1 LELSADQ
8 PIGVF
13 DSGVGGLT
21 VLDECLAAM
30 PAEDFVYFGDTALFP
45 YGEKSRDELRERAE
59 AISNWL
65 IAEGVKLI
73 VIACNTATAAT
84 LGWLQQRVEVPVIG
98 VMSPEARAAVQT
110 TRVRRVGLLAT
121 EATVA
126 SGSYEAM
133 IHAHDAGV
141 EVTSV
146 PCPLL
151 APAIQAGDPFDQA
164 VVDMVRQYT
173 SRLRDAGVDTVIL
186 GCTHYPMVERLL
198 RRSLPG
204 VTLVKSGEEI
214 AREIEE
220 TLSRK
225 HILRPPGTEG
235 SYRFV
240 CSGDPEA
247 FRVQGSRFLQMPFGE
262 VRRVDLAAAAPA
274 S

>member
-1 LELSADQ
+1 MELSADQ

-30 PAEDFVYFGDTALFP
+30 PAEDFLYFGDTALFP
-45 YGEKSRDELRERAE
+45 YGEKSRAELRRRALD
-59 AISNWL
+59 ISNWL
-65 IAEGVKLI
+65 VAEGVKLV
-73 VIACNTATAAT
+73 VIACNTATAAA
-84 LGWLQQRVEVPVIG
+84 LGWLQQNLDIPVIG
-98 VMSPEARAAVQT
+98 VMGPEARAAVQT

-121 EATVA
+121 AATVA
-126 SGSYEAM
+126 SGSYEDM

-146 PCPLL
+146 ACPRL
-151 APAIQAGDPFDQA
+151 APAIQAGDPFDEEI
-164 VVDMVRQYT
+164 VEMVRDYT
-173 SRLRDAGVDTVIL
+173 SKLRDAGVDTVIL

-220 TLSRK
+220 TLRRK
-225 HILRPPGTEG
+225 HILRPAGMEGT
-235 SYRFV
+235 YRFV

-247 FRVQGSRFLQMPFGE
+247 FREQGTRFLQMPFGE
-262 VRRVDLAAAAPA
+262 VRRVDVSAAAPA
-274 S
+274 A